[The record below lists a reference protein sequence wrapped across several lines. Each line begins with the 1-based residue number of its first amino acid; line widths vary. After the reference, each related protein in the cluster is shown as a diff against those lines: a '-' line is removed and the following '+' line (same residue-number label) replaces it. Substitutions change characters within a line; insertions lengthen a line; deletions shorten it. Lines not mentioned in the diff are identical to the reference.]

1 MMQEPTTYGLTK
13 QCIETLSA
21 IFSNYPDILEI
32 RLFGSRA
39 KGTYHSGSDIDM
51 AIMNKGIQPK
61 TIQHVLSDC
70 EDSNLPYRVDLIDY
84 NTLTNYE
91 LKKHIE
97 RVGVLFYSI
106 GH

>member
-1 MMQEPTTYGLTK
+1 MMPEPKTYGLTK

-21 IFSNYPDILEI
+21 IFSKYPDILEI

-39 KGTYHSGSDIDM
+39 KGTYHPGSDIDM
-51 AIMNKGIQPK
+51 AIMNKGVQSK
-61 TIQHVLSDC
+61 TIQRVLSDC
-70 EDSNLPYRVDLIDY
+70 EDSNLPYSVDLIDY
-84 NTLTNYE
+84 NTLTNLE

-97 RVGVLFYSI
+97 RVGVLFYSV